1 MVDRP
6 HVLVVD
12 EFLARGRSLA
22 EELSRTGLDSSA
34 TAAPPGTC
42 DGVDV
47 LLVEAS
53 HSRRIEIIR
62 RSEVGVGPAALVIGS
77 GVCHEAVLH
86 CLEAGAVGF
95 VSAEESAES
104 LVGALR
110 DVVRRG
116 ALGGRRLTR
125 RQTQVLALV
134 AVGLPNR
141 EIATRLGIQHHTV
154 KNHVQSILGKLG
166 VGSRT
171 AAVAVLTGGGRG
183 SGGLGRV

>member
-22 EELSRTGLDSSA
+22 EELSRAGLDSSA

-116 ALGGRRLTR
+116 AMGGRRLTR

>member
-12 EFLARGRSLA
+12 EFLARGLSLA
-22 EELSRTGLDSSA
+22 EELSRAGLDSSA
-34 TAAPPGTC
+34 AADPPQSC

-47 LLVEAS
+47 VLVEAA
-53 HSRRIEIIR
+53 HPRRVEVIR
-62 RSEVGVGPAALVIGS
+62 RFAGGDGPAALVIGS

-95 VSAEESAES
+95 VSAQESTES

-141 EIATRLGIQHHTV
+141 EIATRLGIRHHTV

-171 AAVAVLTGGGRG
+171 AAVVALTGGGRG
-183 SGGLGRV
+183 SVGHGHA